1 MAGDGNTGSRQFF
14 LRPGHTMIR
23 IPYGAFVAEHK
34 KLVNLLESGSKAAR
48 MKEAKDQRM
57 ELMDA
62 TKRVMK
68 EKK

>member
-1 MAGDGNTGSRQFF
+1 MPN
-14 LRPGHTMIR
+14 HMMKM
-23 IPYGAFVAEHK
+23 PYGAFVAEHK
-34 KLVNLLESGSKAAR
+34 KLINVLESGSKAAR